1 MRTWTLSAALA
12 ALTFAASLAVV
23 SEVEAQQQTQSRL
36 YEVTKNK
43 KLRVCQYP
51 LYYSISFRNPTS
63 GKIEGIDA
71 DLAVELAK
79 ELGAELEIVE
89 SGFATFIADL
99 QANKCEIG
107 MFGVGATLKRGQAV
121 EFSKPYLI
129 TNIYAVTRKGGKIKA
144 WEDIDQKGIKA
155 AVSLGSYIEV
165 FMKNYL
171 KNAEVVS
178 VAPPNTREAE
188 LVAQRVDVIMTDFP
202 TAIKVTDE
210 FDWAAYLLPKE
221 KLAVTPY
228 AYVVPPG
235 DQIWLNFINL
245 FVDTIKLDGR
255 LMHYAKKHKLDPIV
269 APSAPR
275 TIKGRWRHW
284 DERAPMSYRF
294 RWDAVWNSLDF
305 LMAGL
310 QMTLFLSATTLVLAM
325 IGGLIIAGLDMSRWR
340 ILRWIGVSFGEIIR
354 NTPILVQ
361 LLWVYYVLPIVFNV
375 GIGAVA
381 ALIIGLSVY
390 QASFISEVY
399 RAGIQAVPKGHREA
413 AQVLG
418 LTPVQSFRRIVLPQA
433 IRMTLPPLASNFVQL
448 IKFSSLGAVISVS
461 EITRR
466 GMELSSST
474 FRPLEIFTFIAVVY
488 FFICWPLAMAIRLW
502 ERRLANQ

>member
-1 MRTWTLSAALA
+1 
-12 ALTFAASLAVV
+12 
-23 SEVEAQQQTQSRL
+23 
-36 YEVTKNK
+36 
-43 KLRVCQYP
+43 
-51 LYYSISFRNPTS
+51 
-63 GKIEGIDA
+63 
-71 DLAVELAK
+71 
-79 ELGAELEIVE
+79 
-89 SGFATFIADL
+89 
-99 QANKCEIG
+99 
-107 MFGVGATLKRGQAV
+107 MFGVGATLKRAQAV

-129 TNIYAVTRKGGKIKA
+129 TNIYAVTRKGGKIKT
-144 WEDIDQKGIKA
+144 WDDIDQKGIKA

-165 FMKNYL
+165 FMKTYL

-178 VAPPNTREAE
+178 IAPPNTREAE
-188 LVAQRVDVIMTDFP
+188 LVAQRVDVIMTDFHRHQSHRRIRLGGLP
-202 TAIKVTDE
+202 LAQGEAGGDALCLRG
-210 FDWAAYLLPKE
+210 AARRSD
-221 KLAVTPY
+221 LAQLHQSVRRHHQ
-228 AYVVPPG
+228 ARRPP
-235 DQIWLNFINL
+235 DVLRQEAQARSDRRA
-245 FVDTIKLDGR
+245 VR
-255 LMHYAKKHKLDPIV
+255 IV
-269 APSAPR
+269 APSSDR
-275 TIKGRWRHW
+275 GGF
-284 DERAPMSYRF
+284 MSYRF
-294 RWDAVWNSLDF
+294 RCDTVWNSLDF
-305 LMAGL
+305 LMAEL
-310 QMTLFLSATTLVLAM
+310 QMTLFLSAVTLVLAM

-340 ILRWIGVSFGEIIR
+340 ILRWVGVSFGEIIR

-361 LLWVYYVLPIVFNV
+361 LLWVYYVLPIVFGV

-474 FRPLEIFTFIAVVY
+474 FRPLEIFTFIAVIY
-488 FFICWPLAMAIRLW
+488 FFICWPLAMAIRIW